1 MTVTGDP
8 LIAPDDRTWE
18 EQVERSEKPV
28 LVMFFSPTCPH
39 CRTMEP
45 VFRQY
50 AGEFEGVVTFA
61 RIDITSNPWT
71 AERYAVR
78 STPTFALFCS
88 GKLFQVLVGAVY
100 PALLKRMVEEG
111 LASGKECTGKST
123 TISYDITGYG

>member
-1 MTVTGDP
+1 MADL
-8 LIAPDDRTWE
+8 LITPDDRTWE
-18 EQVERSEKPV
+18 EQVERSEQPV

-50 AGEFEGVVTFA
+50 AEEFAGVVTFA
-61 RIDITSNPWT
+61 RIDITGNPWI

-78 STPTFALFCS
+78 STPTFALFCG
-88 GKLFQVLVGAVY
+88 GKPFQVLVGAVY

-111 LASGKECTGKST
+111 LSSGRECTGKST